1 MKPGDGPHR
10 LSVAAG
16 IRPCALIIRLF
27 ALLWINMLLLVV
39 RANERGHAGR
49 RQRRAQRD
57 EERRGV
63 AHTEVEWR
71 LGAPGTTRV
80 CRPKRAR

>member
-1 MKPGDGPHR
+1 
-10 LSVAAG
+10 
-16 IRPCALIIRLF
+16 
-27 ALLWINMLLLVV
+27 MLLLVV